1 MAPALR
7 SIYALEGDPTMI
19 DSNVEQYVREHQ
31 ERVRRLDELYE
42 MLKSAAYNDEEKNNF
57 RQESLKLCMEGLMT
71 V

>member
-1 MAPALR
+1 MALGLR
-7 SIYALEGDPTMI
+7 SLVRSKECTKMI

-42 MLKSAAYNDEEKNNF
+42 KLESPDYNDEEKNSF
-57 RQESLKLCMEGLMT
+57 RHESLRLCMEGLAN

>member
-1 MAPALR
+1 MALALR

-57 RQESLKLCMEGLMT
+57 
-71 V
+71 